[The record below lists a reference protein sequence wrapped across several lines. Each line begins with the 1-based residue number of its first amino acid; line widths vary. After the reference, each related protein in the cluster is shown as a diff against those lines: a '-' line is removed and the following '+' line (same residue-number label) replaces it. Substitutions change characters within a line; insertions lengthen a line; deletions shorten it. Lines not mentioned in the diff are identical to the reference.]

1 MNRVLPIIVTVL
13 TVLIIGGGGF
23 MLLTVLQPKPEQ
35 ADEPPAGLS
44 VFAEQVVQDDLV
56 FTVEAQGEVRP
67 QREVAVS
74 PQISGRISYVSPD
87 FIDGGFIRKGQ
98 VLVRLEAADYEL
110 GVVRAQSGVA
120 SAEQRLAREVAEAE
134 IAIQD
139 LKELG
144 IENPSPLARREPQMA
159 EARASLESAR
169 AQLADANLAL
179 GRTAVVAPFDGR
191 VRSETANIGGFASPG
206 QVLGQIF
213 ATDIV
218 EVVLPI
224 TDAQL
229 GQLGLPLAFAA
240 TDAVKG
246 PEVLFTAQVGGQMRE
261 WTGRVTRTSAAIN
274 SRTRLIN
281 VIAELNDPYGEGADD
296 GAPMAPGLFV
306 TASLQGDR
314 IEDLKVAPR
323 GAIRSGN
330 QIYIGDPSDGELHIY
345 EVDLVYSDP
354 DGAWFHSD
362 EVEIGDLA
370 LTSPIQAAF
379 SGMSI
384 TVLERMPDGSIKTHE
399 PQRNREAGEG
409 QDTETDETGEALAG
423 TDSAEQASLTSTEG
437 E

>member
-1 MNRVLPIIVTVL
+1 
-13 TVLIIGGGGF
+13 
-23 MLLTVLQPKPEQ
+23 MLLNVLKPKPEQ

-56 FTVEAQGEVRP
+56 FTIEAQGEVRP

-120 SAEQRLAREVAEAE
+120 SAEQRLAREIAEAE

-139 LKELG
+139 LRELG

-169 AQLADANLAL
+169 AQLADAKLAL
-179 GRTAVVAPFDGR
+179 SRTAVVAPFDGR
-191 VRSETANIGGFASPG
+191 VREETADIGGFASPG
-206 QVLGQIF
+206 QVLGRIF
-213 ATDIV
+213 ATDVV

-224 TDAQL
+224 TDEQL
-229 GQLGLPLAFAA
+229 GQLGLPLAFAE

-246 PEVLFTAQVGGQMRE
+246 PEVLFSAQVGGLMRE

-281 VIAELNDPYGEGADD
+281 VIAELGDPYGEGADD

-314 IEDLKVAPR
+314 IEKLKVAPR

-354 DGAWFHSD
+354 DGAWFRSD
-362 EVEIGDLA
+362 EVELGDLA

-399 PQRNREAGEG
+399 PERNRPTNEDE
-409 QDTETDETGEALAG
+409 ETGTGEAGDALAQA
-423 TDSAEQASLTSTEG
+423 DEAEKASLTSTEG